1 MTITKRNTKGSSLTY
16 AEMDENIRDLY
27 EDTTL
32 DRVVGNGATT
42 TTPVNLT
49 RINFPAY
56 QDDYAFIDTTV
67 DGTSTSLDFTVGDD
81 DGDSFKWRFNHY
93 ADGAGTPVNYM
104 TLRADQTNDDRNTG
118 VLDVTGTINTDGL
131 TVNNDFAEI
140 ISTKAD
146 EHASPILSLYRN
158 SASPAINER
167 IGGIRMFGENASGEK
182 VFYAGIDGMT
192 GSSVADG
199 AHVGALRFYLADGSD
214 SGSAVTDVSADVT
227 TDEDPIMTLYKYG
240 LVMTAGNDIFLATK
254 DDVIEWKDT
263 GSHDQKLQGRQSEN
277 SGGDSLVSMPDGTG
291 TLSLDGFNQTAY
303 RTGEVIEIITGYAD
317 GSTISG
323 QATTAGVARNF
334 ALEDVT
340 AAQEL
345 TTSYAKINGT
355 LVTYLPPVGTKTIE
369 IEYGIFVG
377 HGADSTC
384 VMHHKLS
391 VGGTY
396 VTNTRMTHRDDSAM
410 NKYVVLKSIL
420 TVDGSGDVAAGNV
433 DSWSS
438 AIALQLDGREYGASS
453 EAKLHITRYY
463 DGTESAGSQVVIPPS
478 VKITAI
484 G

>member
-49 RINFPAY
+49 RIIFPAY

-67 DGTSTSLDFTVGDD
+67 NGTSTSLDFVVGDD
-81 DGDSFKWRFNHY
+81 DGDSFRWRFNHY

-131 TVNNDFAEI
+131 VLGQNGTVSFEGSTSGDNDTILTVVDPTADRT
-140 ISTKAD
+140 ISL
-146 EHASPILSLYRN
+146 P
-158 SASPAINER
+158 
-167 IGGIRMFGENASGEK
+167 NASG
-182 VFYAGIDGMT
+182 T
-192 GSSVADG
+192 VA
-199 AHVGALRFYLADGSD
+199 
-214 SGSAVTDVSADVT
+214 
-227 TDEDPIMTLYKYG
+227 
-240 LVMTAGNDIFLATK
+240 
-254 DDVIEWKDT
+254 
-263 GSHDQKLQGRQSEN
+263 
-277 SGGDSLVSMPDGTG
+277 
-291 TLSLDGFNQTAY
+291 LDGVNQTAY

-323 QATTAGVARNF
+323 QATTAGAARNF

-345 TTSYAKINGT
+345 TISYAKINGT
-355 LVTYLPPVGTKTIE
+355 LVTYLPPVGTKTLE

-377 HGADSTC
+377 YAADSTS

-438 AIALQLDGREYGASS
+438 AIALQLDGREYGGSS
-453 EAKLHITRYY
+453 EAKLHLTHYY
-463 DGTESAGSQVVIPPS
+463 DGSATAGDQVVVPPS